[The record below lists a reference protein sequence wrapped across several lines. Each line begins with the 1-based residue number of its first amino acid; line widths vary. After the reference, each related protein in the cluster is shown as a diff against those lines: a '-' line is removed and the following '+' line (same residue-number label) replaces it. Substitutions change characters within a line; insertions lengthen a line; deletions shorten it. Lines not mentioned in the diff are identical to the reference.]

1 MVTIL
6 PMPHE
11 VLLPLCEQLGL
22 DAEGM
27 VWGYAAAE
35 KADLAGFCVVA
46 EPYDEGDPCEIL
58 ALEAADKYIADG
70 LLRRALNPFY
80 EEGVSQYTF
89 SMPPDFAML
98 PEYVIIGNGSLAELF
113 KPHCPKS

>member
-35 KADLAGFCVVA
+35 KSELAGFCVVA
-46 EPYDEGDPCEIL
+46 EPADDGEPCEIL

-70 LLRRALNPFY
+70 LLRHGLNQFF
-80 EEGVSQYTF
+80 EAGVLEYTF
-89 SMPPDFAML
+89 RLPPDFPML
-98 PEYVIIGNGSLAELF
+98 PDYVIIGNGSLAQLF